1 MGDAH
6 PLAAAAGGGLD
17 HHGIANGVGNLD
29 RVLLVFD
36 DAEEARHGRDVG
48 FRRRLL
54 GFDLV
59 AHRGDRV
66 RIGPDEDD
74 SGLLQ
79 RARKRLALRQ
89 ETVAGMDGLGAGA
102 LAGIHDPVDQ
112 QVAFGGRRRPDRDRL
127 IGHLDVERV
136 AVGLGIHGYR
146 LDPHVAG
153 RLDDATGDLAAI
165 CDQNLFEHVFLGL
178 WTLGLPRNLAREG
191 RRNNL
196 SYSKLGRWQYPTCRK
211 SAWPDFDPAYL
222 VLARCRRLQN
232 WVRIRFGVANDY
244 S

>member
-6 PLAAAAGGGLD
+6 ALAAAAGGGLD
-17 HHGIANGVGNLD
+17 HHGIADLFGDLHCMLRIV
-29 RVLLVFD
+29 D
-36 DAEEARHGRDVG
+36 DAKVARHGRDFDLCG
-48 FRRRLL
+48 GLL
-54 GFDLV
+54 RFDLV
-59 AHRGDRV
+59 AHRRDRV

-79 RARKRLALRQ
+79 RARKRLALGQ
-89 ETVAGMDGLGAGA
+89 EAIAGMHGLGAGA

-127 IGHLDVERV
+127 IGHLDMERV

-146 LDPHVAG
+146 LDAHVAG

-178 WTLGLPRNLAREG
+178 
-191 RRNNL
+191 
-196 SYSKLGRWQYPTCRK
+196 
-211 SAWPDFDPAYL
+211 
-222 VLARCRRLQN
+222 
-232 WVRIRFGVANDY
+232 
-244 S
+244 